1 MAIGT
6 ALITL
11 AWLALYQRLVGQNP
25 GHWYLL
31 DRVWVSFLIYAVG
44 GILLVNFRRPL
55 LNVLLRF
62 WLQATVFTLASLA
75 WMIVQMGGEW
85 ANLSVVSYYKLSATL
100 YALGVISLVTI
111 WWVVN
116 QFGQWRGNLR
126 IMHGVATYA
135 YRAYLGNVFWQT
147 LLWDWWGRQL
157 ATTHPWLA
165 LALLWPDTWL
175 LAFGFAYLLHL
186 IWGRRP
192 VKQK

>member
-1 MAIGT
+1 
-6 ALITL
+6 
-11 AWLALYQRLVGQNP
+11 
-25 GHWYLL
+25 
-31 DRVWVSFLIYAVG
+31 
-44 GILLVNFRRPL
+44 
-55 LNVLLRF
+55 
-62 WLQATVFTLASLA
+62 
-75 WMIVQMGGEW
+75 MIVQMGGEW

-165 LALLWPDTWL
+165 LALLWPATWL

>member
-1 MAIGT
+1 
-6 ALITL
+6 
-11 AWLALYQRLVGQNP
+11 
-25 GHWYLL
+25 
-31 DRVWVSFLIYAVG
+31 
-44 GILLVNFRRPL
+44 
-55 LNVLLRF
+55 
-62 WLQATVFTLASLA
+62 
-75 WMIVQMGGEW
+75 MGGEW

-135 YRAYLGNVFWQT
+135 YRAYLGNVFWQA

-165 LALLWPDTWL
+165 LAFLWPATWS
-175 LAFGFAYLLHL
+175 LAFGFTYLLHL
-186 IWGRRP
+186 IWGCRP